1 MSDNTDITGIKEAS
15 SAYGVIGQPIEHS
28 LSPLIHRHFAALTEQ
43 TLSYDLVTAPADGFV
58 SAATAFFNGGG
69 AGLNVTL
76 PFKEQAHDLVER
88 LSPAAAVAGAVNTI
102 RPADGILE
110 GHNTDG
116 LGLVKDLEGNLGWQ
130 IADAKVLLIGAGG
143 ASRGAL
149 ASLLAS
155 KPGALVLTNRTLD
168 RARSLVADVAPD
180 DGRVQVC
187 AAAELNHAFDLVI
200 NATSASL
207 AGQGALVPT
216 EAVRDARC
224 YDMLYA
230 PAQTVFAGWALS
242 HGAGQVSD
250 GLGMLLEQAAEAFA
264 LWRGVR
270 PDTASLLA
278 DREALF
284 AAKKAGAA
292 SLAEFLASDSKA
304 SLGES
309 PNAESPDQAAGNN
322 SRFIAGAVCPE
333 CRAIDRIVVRDIEGG
348 LGREQ
353 ACIACGFSQPE
364 QTDMQQVKHG
374 LVPRGK
380 PERKPAATDTSIES
394 QPVRFIDPNLS
405 ASTAQQKASK
415 KAAEKPNKK
424 TD

>member
-1 MSDNTDITGIKEAS
+1 MSDSSKAR

-28 LSPLIHRHFAALTEQ
+28 LSPLIHRHFATHTEQ

-58 SAATAFFNGGG
+58 AAATAFFSAGG

-88 LSPAAAVAGAVNTI
+88 LSPAASVAGAVNTI
-102 RPADGILE
+102 CPVDGILE

-116 LGLVKDLEGNLGWQ
+116 VGLVQDLEGNLGWQ
-130 IADAKVLLIGAGG
+130 IAGARVLLIGAGG

-149 ASLLAS
+149 AALLARN
-155 KPGALVLTNRTLD
+155 PAALVLTNRTLD
-168 RARSLVADVAPD
+168 RARGLVSDVAPD
-180 DGRVQVC
+180 DSRVEVC
-187 AAAELNHAFDLVI
+187 AAAELADAFDLVI

-216 EAVRDARC
+216 DVVHDACC

-230 PAQTVFAGWALS
+230 PTQTVFAGWALS

-250 GLGMLLEQAAEAFA
+250 GLGMLLEQAAEAFG

-270 PDTASLLA
+270 PDTAGLLA

-284 AAKKAGAA
+284 AAKKSGAA
-292 SLAEFLASDSKA
+292 SLAEFLLSASPAAAAA
-304 SLGES
+304 SPGQIQS
-309 PNAESPDQAAGNN
+309 NT
-322 SRFIAGAVCPE
+322 SRFIAGAVCPQ
-333 CRAIDRIVVRDIEGG
+333 CREIDRIVVRDTGAG
-348 LGREQ
+348 LEQ
-353 ACIACGFSQPE
+353 ACIACGFSQPAP
-364 QTDMQQVKHG
+364 QATQKGQKAIDG

-380 PERKPAATDTSIES
+380 PERRSVADNASIGS
-394 QPVRFIDPNLS
+394 QPVRFIDPNVS
-405 ASTAQQKASK
+405 AFETPGKTSK
-415 KAAEKPNKK
+415 KGREKPDQE